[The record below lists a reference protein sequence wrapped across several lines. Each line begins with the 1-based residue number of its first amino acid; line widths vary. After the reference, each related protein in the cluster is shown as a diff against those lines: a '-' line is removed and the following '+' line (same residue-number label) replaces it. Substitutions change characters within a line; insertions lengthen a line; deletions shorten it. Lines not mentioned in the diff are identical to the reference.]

1 MTAAHRRGTSWTA
14 VVPTVGRPTLPALVA
29 ALLDAGSAQ
38 PPAAVIVVDDR
49 VHSVEPLPVPAGATV
64 IRSGGRGPAAARNA
78 GWRQAGSEW
87 VVFVDDDVVV
97 GPGWHAALGDDLDRA
112 CSDTAGVQGRITVPL
127 PPDRPPTDWERNTAG
142 LESACW
148 ATADM
153 AYRRVVLQEV
163 GGFDERF
170 PRAFREDADLGL
182 RVTAAG
188 YLIVAGERGVTH
200 PVRPAGPGVSVR
212 AQAGNADDIMMAV
225 LHGPGWR
232 QRCGAEPG
240 RNGRHLATVAAG
252 VAAIAAAVLGNRRA
266 AGVAAAAWAA
276 GTAELAAARIAPG
289 PRHAGEVMT
298 MLATSAA
305 IPPAAVA
312 HMARGL
318 AGRKATLAD
327 TRRAPL
333 GQGRSP
339 LVPSRAMVVRP
350 ARADPLWR
358 PGAILF
364 DRDGTLVLDVPANGD
379 PARVALMPG
388 ARQAVRRARLAG
400 LRVGVVTNQPAVGA
414 GQLHSEDLDRVNAR
428 VDELAGPFDA
438 WAICPHEPADD
449 CACRKPQAGLVLEAA
464 ARLGVAPDRCAVIG
478 DIGSDVEAALAAGA
492 RPVMVPTRVTR
503 RSEIAAA
510 PAVAPDLLRAV
521 DFVLAG
527 TC

>member
-1 MTAAHRRGTSWTA
+1 M
-14 VVPTVGRPTLPALVA
+14 VPTVGRPTLPALIA
-29 ALLDAGSAQ
+29 ALLSAGTAP

-49 VHSVEPLPVPAGATV
+49 VRPTEPLPVPGGATV
-64 IRSGGRGPAAARNA
+64 ISSGGRGPAAARNA
-78 GWRQAGSEW
+78 GWRHADSQW
-87 VVFVDDDVVV
+87 IVFVDDDVVV
-97 GPGWHAALGDDLDRA
+97 GTGWHAALCADLDRA
-112 CSDTAGVQGRITVPL
+112 CPDTAGVQGRITVPL
-127 PPDRPPTDWERNTAG
+127 PAGRRATDWERNTAG

-153 AYRRVVLQEV
+153 AYRRDVLSEV

-188 YLIVAGERGVTH
+188 YLIVAGERQVTH
-200 PVRPAGPGVSVR
+200 PVRPAGRGVSVR
-212 AQAGNADDIMMAV
+212 AQAGNADDVRMAV

-252 VAAIAAAVLGNRRA
+252 VTAIAAAAIGRR
-266 AGVAAAAWAA
+266 GVAAVATSAWVA
-276 GTAELAAARIAPG
+276 GTAELAAARIVPG
-289 PRHAGEVMT
+289 PRQAGEIVT
-298 MLATSAA
+298 MLATSVA
-305 IPPAAVA
+305 IPAAAAA
-312 HMARGL
+312 HITCGL
-318 AGRKATLAD
+318 ARARATLAD
-327 TRRAPL
+327 TGRAPL

-339 LVPSRAMVVRP
+339 LAPSGATVVRP

-358 PGAILF
+358 PEAILF
-364 DRDGTLVLDVPANGD
+364 DRDGTLVVDVPANSD

-388 ARQAVRRARLAG
+388 ARQAVRRARQAG
-400 LRVGVVTNQPAVGA
+400 LAVAVVSNQPAVGA
-414 GQLHSEDLDRVNAR
+414 GALRPEDLDRVNTR

-438 WAICPHEPADD
+438 WAICPHQAADGCD
-449 CACRKPQAGLVLEAA
+449 CRKPRAGLVLDAA
-464 ARLGVAPDRCAVIG
+464 ARLGIAPDRCAVIG
-478 DIGSDVEAALAAGA
+478 DIGSDIEAAQAAGA

-503 RSEIAAA
+503 RREIAAA